1 MSTTDSPRSRGGRA
15 AILATAL
22 LLLAGASMAE
32 AALTTPVC
40 LAQKPKERGN
50 LRKCLATENGKALQ
64 AKSFDLVTCQTK
76 FDAKLAKL
84 NAQATVAAIPCRY
97 GVNTGAEAGTVT
109 DYDTGL
115 QWEQK
120 TDDATVHDK
129 DLVYTWS
136 PALGPPSGTAFT
148 GFLGTLNDGTSGDG
162 STTSGCFAGHCDW
175 RLPAIGELAGIVDA
189 SAPGC
194 STFTGPCV
202 DQTAFGP
209 TVASGYFS
217 ASTVASAPSIVWFV
231 NFSGGGV
238 SGASKSGV
246 GYVRAV
252 RSGL

>member
-1 MSTTDSPRSRGGRA
+1 MT
-15 AILATAL
+15 
-22 LLLAGASMAE
+22 
-32 AALTTPVC
+32 
-40 LAQKPKERGN
+40 
-50 LRKCLATENGKALQ
+50 
-64 AKSFDLVTCQTK
+64 
-76 FDAKLAKL
+76 
-84 NAQATVAAIPCRY
+84 NA
-97 GVNTGAEAGTVT
+97 
-109 DYDTGL
+109 
-115 QWEQK
+115 
-120 TDDATVHDK
+120 
-129 DLVYTWS
+129 
-136 PALGPPSGTAFT
+136 GPPVLRSTARITPPGREGTCGSFRRSGEFP
-148 GFLGTLNDGTSGDG
+148 GTLNDGTSGDG